1 METHL
6 TILLAAF
13 VLDWY
18 VGEPKFLWH
27 KISHPVAWFGRLI
40 EFLDQRMNH
49 PSNNDETQYRNGAIA
64 WFLMV
69 LLALVAGLILQ
80 WLIGFLWP
88 AAGWLVE
95 VFIVSIFLAQ
105 KSLKDHVSAVA
116 TALRSEGVEGGR
128 REIAKIVGR
137 DPEELDAS
145 AICRAAI
152 ESLAEN
158 FSDGVVAPAFWY
170 AIFGL
175 PGLFVYKMINTA
187 DSMIA
192 HRNEKYLH
200 FGRVAAQADDLA
212 NWIPARLSA
221 KMIILGA
228 WLASGFNSARIAL
241 DSSMSDAGLH
251 SSPNAGWPEAAMA
264 GALGVSLGGA
274 RHYGNETVFLPHL
287 NASGK
292 MSLDTQDIS
301 NALRIFTYASYLT
314 WTSVVIILVVF
325 QVAG

>member
-1 METHL
+1 MEIQL
-6 TILLAAF
+6 TILLAAL

-18 VGEPKFLWH
+18 VGEPKIFWH
-27 KISHPVAWFGRLI
+27 KISHPVAWFGRVI
-40 EFLDQRMNH
+40 EFLDQRMNN
-49 PSNNDETQYRNGAIA
+49 PSDASETQYRNGAVA
-64 WFLMV
+64 WLLMV
-69 LLALVAGLILQ
+69 LTALVAGLIAQ
-80 WLIGFLWP
+80 WLIGFLWW
-88 AAGWLVE
+88 AVGWLVE

-116 TALRSEGVEGGR
+116 DALRSEGVEGGR

-137 DPEELDAS
+137 DPAELDAS

-228 WLASGFNSARIAL
+228 WLASGINSAREAL
-241 DSSMSDAGLH
+241 DRSMSDAGLH

-264 GALGVSLGGA
+264 GAIGVSLGGK
-274 RHYGNETVFLPHL
+274 RRYGNETVILPYL

-292 MSLDTQDIS
+292 MSLDTRDIG

-314 WTSVVIILVVF
+314 WASVVIILVVF